1 MFKAPHVVLKLHIFS
16 TQDGMH
22 LKYKHDGSE
31 GPEDHF
37 TLLISDGVNYNEKV
51 VNVKVMPLKDE
62 QPQVTKNA
70 GLKVQIFSLLLLTTK
85 ETKTNFS
92 LTAKKNVYIK
102 HMQKLRGSVFPL
114 KHQFVF
120 KKASSFF
127 KNTSS
132 FVLQKHR
139 GVHFRKRQFILKNE
153 LALLKNWYF

>member
-92 LTAKKNVYIK
+92 LTAKKMYKAYAKTKGLCFSPKTPVRF
-102 HMQKLRGSVFPL
+102 QKG
-114 KHQFVF
+114 
-120 KKASSFF
+120 
-127 KNTSS
+127 
-132 FVLQKHR
+132 
-139 GVHFRKRQFILKNE
+139 
-153 LALLKNWYF
+153 